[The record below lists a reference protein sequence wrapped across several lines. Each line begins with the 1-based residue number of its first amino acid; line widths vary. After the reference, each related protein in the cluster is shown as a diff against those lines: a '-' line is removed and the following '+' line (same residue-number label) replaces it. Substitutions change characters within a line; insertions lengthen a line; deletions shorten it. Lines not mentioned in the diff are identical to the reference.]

1 MIFREMG
8 AVSYTDRRNGFWNQP
23 AVLSEPVCSGLFWFP
38 RMAEFSLSTSNLSPK
53 KRASFK
59 RFKTF
64 LKIGVAALV
73 HC

>member
-8 AVSYTDRRNGFWNQP
+8 AVSYTDRRKGSGSSP
-23 AVLSEPVCSGLFWFP
+23 LCCLSQCAQV
-38 RMAEFSLSTSNLSPK
+38 FSFLGWLSSHCLPLIYLPK

-64 LKIGVAALV
+64 LKIGVAALA
-73 HC
+73 HY